1 MSMVETVDV
10 YRGQTL
16 LLQRAVLRQLRIAPD
31 GGVAGQI
38 RAESSAGDMELMPA
52 VTSVAPLHFAL
63 PDGRVV
69 EFRIFQA
76 ASNSG
81 GWAKLNGQVVAG
93 RGSG

>member
-1 MSMVETVDV
+1 MIVVDAVDV

-31 GGVAGQI
+31 GAVAGQI

-52 VTSVAPLHFAL
+52 AGQAPLHFAL

-69 EFRIFQA
+69 EFRIYQA
-76 ASNSG
+76 APNRG
-81 GWAKLNGQVVAG
+81 GWAKLNGQVLAG
-93 RGSG
+93 RSHG